1 MDERR
6 GGGVRGF
13 RALVFTAGTHARP
26 GMPCGSCRQVLSE
39 FCTPDMPVLCAT
51 LDGSGS
57 VQTTLGE
64 LLPHGFSKLD
74 VEG

>member
-1 MDERR
+1 
-6 GGGVRGF
+6 
-13 RALVFTAGTHARP
+13 
-26 GMPCGSCRQVLSE
+26 
-39 FCTPDMPVLCAT
+39 MPVLCAT